1 MECERML
8 SLGGFQYAISKSY
21 VVQECKK
28 KLEFLKAKYLGETI
42 TKTFSSVNFMLNVVS
57 YSLEL
62 SI

>member
-1 MECERML
+1 ML